1 MDTAKGSM
9 IFQLG
14 AAVSVK
20 VQYLRLRKG
29 IFQFHLRVPQNL
41 LDHYGKD
48 SIRKSLG
55 TSDIKEATRKAEDE
69 TRRYQTEFRLLSEGK
84 PITPQDV
91 ATAGRLLAEQYDN
104 NFEQFLDHVIG
115 PAREKFAEGDEEV
128 YQEAHPS
135 EYLQPAQLQAWQI
148 LANPN
153 AFKLSD
159 ALKLYFKTHQRGT
172 EQSFI
177 TKTSRDWD
185 ALISLVGD
193 THFDKLNRSHA
204 RDFVDHLTAKGNKT
218 GTIRR
223 TLNTLGAIVRTTIT
237 ELELSKTDP
246 FKSIKIQGEGK
257 DTEQAKVA
265 SSDQLQDIAKTLLS
279 NTSSAVALMTLIQ
292 MELGSRIGEV
302 SGLGVD
308 DVFLDNEVPH
318 VYFRDRPWRTLKTKE
333 SERRVPVVGIALI
346 ALKAALIL
354 PRTGQGLF
362 EAYAKPR
369 GNDAASA
376 AVNKRLSKWSL
387 TSHSFRHAMKDRL
400 REAGCPKD
408 IRDAIQGHS
417 SGDVAD
423 TYGQGHTLRTMHKW
437 LKQVAVTLYRV

>member
-1 MDTAKGSM
+1 M
-9 IFQLG
+9 IIRLG
-14 AAVSVK
+14 AALSVQ
-20 VQYLRLRKG
+20 VQYIHLRG
-29 IFQFHLRVPQNL
+29 NTYQFRIRVPQHL
-41 LDHYGKD
+41 VQHYGKPD
-48 SIRKSLG
+48 IRKSLG
-55 TSDIKEATRKAEDE
+55 TSDVKEATRLAEE
-69 TRRYQTEFRLLSEGK
+69 EARKYLAEFKLLTEGK

-91 ATAGRLLAEQYDN
+91 ATAGQMLAEQYDN
-104 NFEQFLDHVIG
+104 NFEQFLDHVIS
-115 PAREKFAEGDEEV
+115 PAREKYAEGDEEA

-135 EYLQPAQLQAWQI
+135 DYLKPEQLQAWQI

-159 ALKLYFKTHQRGT
+159 ALKLYFKTHQRGP
-172 EQSFI
+172 EESFI
-177 TKTSRDWD
+177 TKTSRDWN
-185 ALISLVGD
+185 ALIGLIGD
-193 THFDKLNRSHA
+193 IHFDKLSRAHA
-204 RDFVDHLTAKGNKT
+204 REFVDHLTKKGNKT

-223 TLNTLGAIVRTTIT
+223 TLNTLGAIVRTSIT
-237 ELELSKTDP
+237 ELELQKTDP

-265 SSDQLQDIAKTLLS
+265 TQAQLEEIARTLLPDT
-279 NTSSAVALMTLIQ
+279 TSPTALIALIQ

-308 DVFLDNEVPH
+308 DVFLDAEIPH

-333 SERRVPVVGIALI
+333 SERRVPVVGIALD
-346 ALKAALIL
+346 ALKAALAL

-362 EAYAKPR
+362 EVYAKLR

-376 AVNKRLSKWSL
+376 AVNKRVSKWGL

-408 IRDAIQGHS
+408 IRDAIQGHA

-423 TYGQGHTLRTMHKW
+423 TYGQGHTLKTMLGW
-437 LKQVAVTLYRV
+437 LLKVQVTVDRPQ